1 MALDKK
7 NEEKLDL
14 AKNYVLSNNFYAALE
29 LFKELNEDDP
39 KNPEIKLLFGVT
51 LLRSDN
57 YQEAFRVLS
66 EALKIQP
73 DIHLANHALG
83 SALFMIEDYQEALS
97 AFNREIEINP
107 NYPDA
112 YCDKGYALNELGN
125 YQEALQAG
133 NIAIKLD
140 RNYADA
146 YNCISVALNH
156 MHNLSEARNFAI
168 KAIDLDS
175 SKHNYFYN
183 LASIEK
189 DLGDEQS
196 SIEFYLK
203 AITIKRNYS
212 EALFSLSIV
221 YLTQQNFLKGWDLY
235 EARFDVAGV
244 KYKRARDQ
252 FSLDTIGPKNIL
264 LRVEQG
270 IGDQILFG
278 SLFRDLEDLSEN
290 YIFNIE
296 LDQRLLEIFKRSF
309 KRLNF
314 LEPQSQL
321 DANFLECNL
330 GSIGTV
336 LRKNTE
342 QFKKQN
348 KFFLKA
354 DNHKTEI
361 IREKILKNRQGF
373 TICGISWRSKN
384 SKIGKNKSIELQNFI
399 DILKTPDIVF
409 ISLQYDEGIN
419 DLVSFCNSHGVE
431 ILVFD
436 DIDLFNDIDSLF
448 SLVDA
453 CDFVITSSNINAHV
467 AGAIGIRTLLLVPFS
482 RGRHWYW
489 HNQVNY
495 SLWYPS
501 VEIFTQSKTGDLAG
515 AIKDVHLKI
524 LNEIMV

>member
-1 MALDKK
+1 MIANKNKLAQAKK
-7 NEEKLDL
+7 YFLL
-14 AKNYVLSNNFYAALE
+14 NNFSGALE
-29 LFKELNEDDP
+29 LFRELDNADS
-39 KNPEIKLLFGVT
+39 KNSEIKLLLGIT
-51 LLRSDN
+51 LLRSEN
-57 YQEAFRVLS
+57 YRESISVLNEAIT
-66 EALKIQP
+66 IQP

-83 SALFMIEDYQEALS
+83 SALFMIEDYQGALS
-97 AFNREIEINP
+97 AFNREIDLNP

-112 YCDKGYALNELGN
+112 YCDKGYALNELGE
-125 YQEALQAG
+125 YQEAFQAG
-133 NIAIKLD
+133 NIAIQLD

-156 MHNLSEARNFAI
+156 IHNLPAARDFAI
-168 KAIDLDS
+168 KAIDLNS
-175 SKHNYFYN
+175 SKYNYFYN

-189 DLGDEQS
+189 DLGNEQS
-196 SIEFYLK
+196 SIELYHK
-203 AITIKRNYS
+203 AITIQPNYS
-212 EALFSLSIV
+212 EALYSLSII
-221 YLTQQNFLKGWDLY
+221 YLAQQNFLKGWDLY

-244 KYKRARDQ
+244 KYKKAQNQ
-252 FSLDTIGPKNIL
+252 FSLDTIRSKNIH

-278 SLFRDLEDLSEN
+278 SLFRDLENLSEN

-309 KRLNF
+309 KHLNF
-314 LEPQSQL
+314 VEPQSQI

-330 GSIGTV
+330 GSIGAV

-342 QFKKQN
+342 SFKKQN
-348 KFFLKA
+348 KIFLKA
-354 DNHKTEI
+354 DNHKTEL
-361 IREKILKNRQGF
+361 IREKILKDRQGVK
-373 TICGISWRSKN
+373 ICGISWRSKN
-384 SKIGKNKSIELQNFI
+384 SKIGKNKSIALQNFI
-399 DILKTPDIVF
+399 DVLKTPNIIF
-409 ISLQYDEGIN
+409 INLQYDENTN

-467 AGAIGIRTLLLVPFS
+467 AGALGVRTFLLAPFS

-489 HNQVNY
+489 HNQVNQ

-501 VEIFTQSKTGDLAG
+501 VEIFTQSKTGDWTG
-515 AIKDVHLKI
+515 VIKDVHLKI
-524 LNEIMV
+524 RNEIIL

>member
-1 MALDKK
+1 MAANKNKLAQAKK
-7 NEEKLDL
+7 
-14 AKNYVLSNNFYAALE
+14 YFLSNNFSGALE
-29 LFKELNEDDP
+29 IFRELDSADS
-39 KNPEIKLLFGVT
+39 KNSEIKLLLGIT
-51 LLRSDN
+51 LLRSEN
-57 YQEAFRVLS
+57 YRESISVLNEAIT
-66 EALKIQP
+66 IQP

-83 SALFMIEDYQEALS
+83 SALFMIEDYQGALF
-97 AFNREIEINP
+97 AFNREIDINP

-112 YCDKGYALNELGN
+112 YCDKGYALNELGE
-125 YQEALQAG
+125 YQEATRAG
-133 NIAIKLD
+133 NIAIQLD

-146 YNCISVALNH
+146 YNCVSVALNH
-156 MHNLSEARNFAI
+156 AHNLPAARDFAI

-175 SKHNYFYN
+175 SKYNYFYN

-196 SIEFYLK
+196 SIELYHK
-203 AITIKRNYS
+203 AITIKPNYS
-212 EALFSLSIV
+212 EALFSLSII
-221 YLTQQNFLKGWDLY
+221 YLAQQNFLKGWDLY
-235 EARFDVAGV
+235 EARFDIAGV
-244 KYKRARDQ
+244 KYKKAQNQ
-252 FSLDTIGPKNIL
+252 FSLDTIGSKNIL

-278 SLFRDLEDLSEN
+278 SLFRDLEDLSKN
-290 YIFNIE
+290 HIFNIE
-296 LDQRLLEIFKRSF
+296 LDKRLLKIFRRSF
-309 KRLNF
+309 RYLNF
-314 LEPQSQL
+314 VDPHSKL
-321 DANFLECNL
+321 DANFLEYNL
-330 GSIGTV
+330 GSIGAV
-336 LRKNTE
+336 LRTNTE
-342 QFKKQN
+342 SFKKQN

-373 TICGISWRSKN
+373 KICGISWRSKN

-399 DILKTPDIVF
+399 DVLKTPDIVF
-409 ISLQYDEGIN
+409 INLQYNEDTN

-431 ILVFD
+431 IIVFD
-436 DIDLFNDIDSLF
+436 DIDLYNDIDSLF

-467 AGAIGIRTLLLVPFS
+467 AGALGVRTFLLAPFS

-489 HNQVNY
+489 HNQVNH

-501 VEIFTQSKTGDLAG
+501 VEIFTQSKTWDWAE
-515 AIKDVHLKI
+515 AIKDAHHKI